1 MKKAVP
7 FGGDQKTEQVKIANN
22 FLKQRQLISAFQE
35 NVISKFNR
43 VGARGGGS
51 TYLIHS
57 FARFIL
63 TS

>member
-22 FLKQRQLISAFQE
+22 FLKHRQLIAFQE
-35 NVISKFNR
+35 NVMSKFNR

-51 TYLIHS
+51 TYLTYS